1 MRKEVVCYGA
11 LKSVFQTTGLPSG
24 VMPSASTAIT
34 VFLLLLYRW
43 MTASPLS
50 SKTLWGSSKRAAV
63 VFGIGQ
69 RLLAVIRTIELR
81 AKGKS
86 LGRISSVSIRGTY
99 SVVGQEPVVD
109 DHIRLVG
116 LTVFPASLFS
126 RDVIG
131 VDV

>member
-1 MRKEVVCYGA
+1 MRKEVVCYGT

-50 SKTLWGSSKRAAV
+50 SKITLGVSKACGGSLWHRAA
-63 VFGIGQ
+63 
-69 RLLAVIRTIELR
+69 ASCCNPDYRTPC
-81 AKGKS
+81 KGKIPWPHIFS
-86 LGRISSVSIRGTY
+86 LDKRDVLRRWAGA
-99 SVVGQEPVVD
+99 VVD